1 MVLEVTC
8 VMIGLGFKENHG
20 RVAMLS
26 LYVDD
31 IIVKGDD
38 ENEQYLLGL
47 GQHQAN
53 EFEIKTLGK
62 LKYFL
67 EVRN

>member
-1 MVLEVTC
+1 M
-8 VMIGLGFKENHG
+8 MGLGFEQHHG
-20 RVAMLS
+20 GVTMLS

-47 GQHQAN
+47 GRHLAN
-53 EFEIKTLGK
+53 EFE
-62 LKYFL
+62 
-67 EVRN
+67 N